1 MAKRAAPD
9 EKPYRPLLDAELVSA
24 ALSMATPATVP
35 PTRSASAPAPSAKI
49 VEMPKPEPVRRFE
62 QQPALGGVEVD
73 DRSISDAGDWPMH
86 SARPM
91 VEKFDHEKRIL
102 FTRPEAQAIDRLV
115 NALAVRLNS
124 QVKVSH
130 VIRALVALLLNA
142 ESEIDRRAGEAGPL
156 IRPANGDAQGLQRFE
171 RELGRIIAAAFRDAA
186 PLK

>member
-24 ALSMATPATVP
+24 ALSMATPAPVQP
-35 PTRSASAPAPSAKI
+35 PRASTISTPSAKI
-49 VEMPKPEPVRRFE
+49 VEMPKAEPLRRIDQHPIAGRLE
-62 QQPALGGVEVD
+62 PTE
-73 DRSISDAGDWPMH
+73 RSSSAADDWPIQ
-86 SARPM
+86 SAHTV

-130 VIRALVALLLNA
+130 VIRALAALMLNA
-142 ESEIDRRAGEAGPL
+142 ETEIDRRAGEAGPL
-156 IRPANGDAQGLQRFE
+156 VRPANGDAQGLQRFE
-171 RELGRIIAAAFRDAA
+171 RELGRIIAAAIRDAA